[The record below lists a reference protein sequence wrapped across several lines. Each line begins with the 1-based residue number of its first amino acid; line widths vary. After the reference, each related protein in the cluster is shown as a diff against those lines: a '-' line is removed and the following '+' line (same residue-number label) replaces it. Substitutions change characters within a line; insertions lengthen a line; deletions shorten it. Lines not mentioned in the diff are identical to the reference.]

1 MTLTWYSTGCIGTA
15 TQWTEV
21 VTREVGQSSTN
32 RVTGQSQWIRGLFSR
47 SGRSF
52 DGRSIIPQGLRFIT
66 SEHSMTDWYRLAQ
79 EQLTGVALAV
89 QQQEPLNMEALSA
102 LATGIT
108 EAVKKNDQ
116 LLVQAMSGLEGP
128 PLITNLVNV
137 GILATKV
144 GAGLGYHGKE
154 LERLTFAGL
163 LHDIG
168 LFAVPQSLITKSGR
182 LTKEERTLIER
193 HPELGY
199 QTIQKAGEKY
209 DWLALVVSQAHERW
223 NGQGYPKKLK
233 GRQVSEFAQII
244 GVVDIFDAL
253 VSPRGYR
260 RRFFP
265 HEAVR
270 ELLAVERTAFPR
282 EIVKALVEQLSAY
295 PLGTLVR
302 LSTGEVGSV
311 MRINTRYPLRPVVLI
326 EGDAVCGQEGR
337 QIDLRLTPLVSII
350 ETLEPPDV
358 ARVSFPA
365 DQMSV
370 KASDV
375 VPTASDR
382 FTLLLEGLDAL
393 ASSIQGAVESRTS
406 VPEGGIMTQ
415 SAEHREVDR
424 PPAQDLSDASFEKE
438 VIGLFALEAH
448 QWLAQIQMAVK
459 QIAGGANGTV
469 RPKLYTILLHGITN
483 LAKSAS
489 TVQLKTI
496 EQMASNLLSILHD
509 AEQQEPRTLTAALQS
524 LQEGLDRISL
534 AVRRLAG
541 DQEGKRA
548 GTDDTQVQT
557 VSEQLEVLPAIITEP
572 SAPPVTSQAQAPRT
586 VSPSVPLVQA
596 LRDLQQARARSMQP
610 ARDVLEA
617 VIQRAEQEGDRLDV
631 AGVGRIL
638 TELDRADE
646 EFLQEVRRR
655 VPIISSSLANL
666 RAQGATDFVTASQLD
681 PIPEQ
686 VEALYELA
694 SHVQATMITMFLQ
707 GLRSFLMVSAY
718 RKTTSLAQRL
728 GTVETRVH
736 ALIPMAEQWSNIGRV
751 ERSAISDIL
760 PIQPQ

>member
-1 MTLTWYSTGCIGTA
+1 
-15 TQWTEV
+15 
-21 VTREVGQSSTN
+21 
-32 RVTGQSQWIRGLFSR
+32 
-47 SGRSF
+47 
-52 DGRSIIPQGLRFIT
+52 
-66 SEHSMTDWYRLAQ
+66 MTDWYRLAQ

-89 QQQEPLNMEALSA
+89 QQQEPLNLEALSG
-102 LATGIT
+102 LATGIA
-108 EAVKKNDQ
+108 EAVRGSDQ

-154 LERLTFAGL
+154 LERLTLAGL

-168 LFAVPQSLITKSGR
+168 LFAVPQSLITKSDR

-199 QTIQKAGEKY
+199 QAIQKAGEKY
-209 DWLALVVSQAHERW
+209 DWLAQVVSQAHERW
-223 NGQGYPKKLK
+223 NGLGYPKKLK
-233 GRQVSEFAQII
+233 GREVSEFAQII

-282 EIVKALVEQLSAY
+282 EIVKALVQQLSAY
-295 PLGTLVR
+295 PLGTSVR

-311 MRINTRYPLRPVVLI
+311 MRINMRYPLRPVVLV
-326 EGDAVCGQEGR
+326 EGDADSSQGER

-350 ETLEPPDV
+350 ETLEPPAV
-358 ARVSFPA
+358 ARVSFPP
-365 DQMSV
+365 QETGV

-393 ASSIQGAVESRTS
+393 ASSIQGAVESRT
-406 VPEGGIMTQ
+406 PLPKEGTAALAGGHQ
-415 SAEHREVDR
+415 ADDH
-424 PPAQDLSDASFEKE
+424 PPAQETSDASFEKE

-469 RPKLYTILLHGITN
+469 RPKLYGILLHGITN

-489 TVQLKTI
+489 TAQLKTI

-509 AEQQEPRTLTAALQS
+509 VERQEPRMVTAALQS
-524 LQEGLDRISL
+524 LQEGLDRISM

-541 DQEGKRA
+541 EQEAQPIGPADVVVK
-548 GTDDTQVQT
+548 T
-557 VSEQLEVLPAIITEP
+557 VSEPIQVLPAVTTEP
-572 SAPPVTSQAQAPRT
+572 SEPSQVQAPIV
-586 VSPSVPLVQA
+586 VSSSVPLIQA
-596 LRDLQQARARSMQP
+596 LRALQQARARSMQP

-617 VIQRAEQEGDRLDV
+617 VIQRAEREGDRLDV
-631 AGVGRIL
+631 AGVERIL
-638 TELDRADE
+638 AELDKLDE

-655 VPIISSSLANL
+655 VPIVSSTLATL
-666 RAQGATDFVTASQLD
+666 RAQGATDFVTAAQLD
-681 PIPEQ
+681 PILEQ
-686 VEALYELA
+686 VEALYDLA
-694 SHVQATMITMFLQ
+694 SRVQATMITMFLQ

-718 RKTTSLAQRL
+718 RKTSSLAQRL

-760 PIQPQ
+760 PV

>member
-1 MTLTWYSTGCIGTA
+1 M
-15 TQWTEV
+15 
-21 VTREVGQSSTN
+21 
-32 RVTGQSQWIRGLFSR
+32 
-47 SGRSF
+47 
-52 DGRSIIPQGLRFIT
+52 
-66 SEHSMTDWYRLAQ
+66 SEHSMTDWYRFAK

-89 QQQEPLNMEALSA
+89 QRQEPLNLDALAS
-102 LATGIT
+102 LATGIA
-108 EAVKKNDQ
+108 EAVKNNDQ
-116 LLVQAMSGLEGP
+116 LLVQAMSGKEGP

-182 LTKEERTLIER
+182 LTKEERTLIEQ

-199 QTIQKAGEKY
+199 QTIQKAGPKY
-209 DWLALVVSQAHERW
+209 DWLAQVVSQAHERW

-233 GRQVSEFAQII
+233 GREVGEFAQII

-295 PLGTLVR
+295 PLGTR
-302 LSTGEVGSV
+302 LRLTTGEVGSV
-311 MRINTRYPLRPVVLI
+311 MRVNARYPLRPVVLI
-326 EGDAVCGQEGR
+326 EGNAACGQEER

-350 ETLEPPDV
+350 ETLEPPDA

-365 DQMSV
+365 NEVPV
-370 KASDV
+370 KTSDV
-375 VPTASDR
+375 VPSASDR

-406 VPEGGIMTQ
+406 MPETGVAPLSG
-415 SAEHREVDR
+415 ERRGVDR
-424 PPAQDLSDASFEKE
+424 SAVQDLWDASFDKE

-469 RPKLYTILLHGITN
+469 RPKLYGILLNGITN

-489 TVQLKTI
+489 TVQLRTI

-509 AEQQEPRTLTAALQS
+509 VEQQEPRAVTAALQS

-541 DQEGKRA
+541 TQEEQPG
-548 GTDDTQVQT
+548 GTDGAPVKAEIEPIPVPPTIQSEQPASPQTQAPFT
-557 VSEQLEVLPAIITEP
+557 VS
-572 SAPPVTSQAQAPRT
+572 S
-586 VSPSVPLVQA
+586 SVPLIQA

-617 VIQRAEQEGDRLDV
+617 VIQRAEREGDHLDV
-631 AGVGRIL
+631 GGVGRIL
-638 TELDRADE
+638 TELDRLDE

-655 VPIISSSLANL
+655 VPIISSTLANL
-666 RAQGATDFVTASQLD
+666 RAQGA
-681 PIPEQ
+681 
-686 VEALYELA
+686 
-694 SHVQATMITMFLQ
+694 
-707 GLRSFLMVSAY
+707 
-718 RKTTSLAQRL
+718 
-728 GTVETRVH
+728 
-736 ALIPMAEQWSNIGRV
+736 
-751 ERSAISDIL
+751 
-760 PIQPQ
+760 

>member
-1 MTLTWYSTGCIGTA
+1 
-15 TQWTEV
+15 
-21 VTREVGQSSTN
+21 
-32 RVTGQSQWIRGLFSR
+32 
-47 SGRSF
+47 
-52 DGRSIIPQGLRFIT
+52 
-66 SEHSMTDWYRLAQ
+66 MTDWYRLAQ

-102 LATGIT
+102 LATGIA

-116 LLVQAMSGLEGP
+116 LLVQAMSGLVGP

-182 LTKEERTLIER
+182 LTMEERALIER

-209 DWLALVVSQAHERW
+209 DWLAQVVSQAHERW

-282 EIVKALVEQLSAY
+282 EIVKALVQQLSAY

-311 MRINTRYPLRPVVLI
+311 MRINMRYPLRPVVLV
-326 EGDAVCGQEGR
+326 EGDAVSGQEER
-337 QIDLRLTPLVSII
+337 QIDLRLAPLVSII
-350 ETLEPPDV
+350 ETLKPPDV
-358 ARVSFPA
+358 ARVTFPSQEVRA
-365 DQMSV
+365 
-370 KASDV
+370 KAADV

-393 ASSIQGAVESRTS
+393 ASSIQGAVESRTPL
-406 VPEGGIMTQ
+406 PEER
-415 SAEHREVDR
+415 S
-424 PPAQDLSDASFEKE
+424 AQDLSDASFEKE

-469 RPKLYTILLHGITN
+469 RPKLYGILLHGITN

-489 TVQLKTI
+489 TAQLKTI

-509 AEQQEPRTLTAALQS
+509 VEQQEPRKVTAALQS

-534 AVRRLAG
+534 AVHRLAG
-541 DQEGKRA
+541 EQEGRRIR
-548 GTDDTQVQT
+548 TDDVLVKT
-557 VSEQLEVLPAIITEP
+557 VSEPQEVLPTVIAEP
-572 SAPPVTSQAQAPRT
+572 PKSIDAQPPIA
-586 VSPSVPLVQA
+586 VSSNVPLIQA
-596 LRDLQQARARSMQP
+596 LRALQQARARSMQP

-617 VIQRAEQEGDRLDV
+617 VIQRAEREGDRLDV
-631 AGVGRIL
+631 AGVERIL
-638 TELDRADE
+638 TQLDKLDE

-655 VPIISSSLANL
+655 VPIISSTLASL
-666 RAQGATDFVTASQLD
+666 RASGATDFVTAAQLD
-681 PIPEQ
+681 PVLEQ
-686 VEALYELA
+686 VEALYDLA
-694 SHVQATMITMFLQ
+694 SRVQATMITMFLQ

-718 RKTTSLAQRL
+718 RKTSSLAQRL

-760 PIQPQ
+760 PV